1 MEQDDEVYGEETF
14 DINEVLAATPGLS
27 DLLVTLMQA
36 KFNDENDA
44 LVVAEAVGSF
54 MAAMQQGKPLRPEY
68 LH

>member
-1 MEQDDEVYGEETF
+1 MDENDVEDVDGF

-44 LVVAEAVGSF
+44 LVIAEAVGSF
-54 MAAMQQGKPLRPEY
+54 MAAMQQGKLLRPEY

>member
-1 MEQDDEVYGEETF
+1 MDENDVEDVDGF